1 MYCADCAVCSFG
13 LKLFQQKV
21 QDLLISCPASQ
32 GECIDMKMM
41 NVLYSRDKLTIRIK
55 CCQVEIML
63 MYLGQHHYVHCIA
76 FSVVRCCQDG
86 TN

>member
-1 MYCADCAVCSFG
+1 MQWFG
-13 LKLFQQKV
+13 LKLFQQNV
-21 QDLLISCPASQ
+21 PDLLICIISCPASQ

-41 NVLYSRDKLTIRIK
+41 NVLYSRDTLTIRIK

-63 MYLGQHHYVHCIA
+63 MYLGQHHYVNCIA
-76 FSVVRCCQDG
+76 LSVVRCCQDG